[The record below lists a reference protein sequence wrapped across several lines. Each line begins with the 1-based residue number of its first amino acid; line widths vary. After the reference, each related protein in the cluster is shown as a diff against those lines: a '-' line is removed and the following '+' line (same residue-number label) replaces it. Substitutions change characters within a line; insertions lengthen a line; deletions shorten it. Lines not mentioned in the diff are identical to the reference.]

1 MECSEEFIQ
10 LVYDEKHH
18 QVTMISCCNENEQNF
33 WKKKKMSP
41 NRVQGGELLQSY
53 WNHIHSLNIA

>member
-1 MECSEEFIQ
+1 
-10 LVYDEKHH
+10 
-18 QVTMISCCNENEQNF
+18 MISCCNENEQNLK
-33 WKKKKMSP
+33 KKKKMSP